1 MVTEVIRASE
11 KGAVERAAEVLR
23 DGGLVVFPT
32 DTVYGLAAHPG
43 DRQAVARIYEAKGRN
58 TSRPIAL
65 LLSDLEHLPTVAVLP
80 DPILP
85 LTRRFWPGGL
95 TLVLPKTEAVP
106 PVVSPGPTVGVRIP
120 DLDLAR
126 AIIRA
131 AGGVLAV
138 TSANLSGQPA
148 ALTAQEALEQLEGR
162 VELIVDGGPCQGGVP
177 STVVDCTVWPP
188 AILREG
194 AIPETEI
201 QAALTFDK

>member
-1 MVTEVIRASE
+1 MVTKVIRADE
-11 KGAVERAAEVLR
+11 RGAVEQAAEVLR
-23 DGGLVVFPT
+23 SGGLVVFPT

-65 LLSDLEHLPTVAVLP
+65 LLSDLEHLSKVAVLP
-80 DPILP
+80 DPVLP
-85 LTRRFWPGGL
+85 LARRFWPGGL
-95 TLVLPKTEAVP
+95 TLVVPKTEAVS

-148 ALTAQEALEQLEGR
+148 ALTAQEALEQLKGR
-162 VELIVDGGPCQGGVP
+162 VELIVDGGPCEGGVP

-188 AILREG
+188 IILREG
-194 AIPETEI
+194 AILGAEI
-201 QAALTFDK
+201 QAALTDDE

>member
-1 MVTEVIRASE
+1 MVTKVIRADE
-11 KGAVERAAEVLR
+11 RGAVEQAAEVLR
-23 DGGLVVFPT
+23 SGGLVVFPT

-65 LLSDLEHLPTVAVLP
+65 LLSDLEDLPKIAVLP

-85 LTRRFWPGGL
+85 LARRFWPGGL
-95 TLVLPKTEAVP
+95 TLVVPKTEAVP
-106 PVVSPGPTVGVRIP
+106 PVVSPGSTVGVRIP

-162 VELIVDGGPCQGGVP
+162 VELIVDGGPCPGGVP

-188 AILREG
+188 TILREG
-194 AIPETEI
+194 AIPEAEI
-201 QAALTFDK
+201 QAALTDDE